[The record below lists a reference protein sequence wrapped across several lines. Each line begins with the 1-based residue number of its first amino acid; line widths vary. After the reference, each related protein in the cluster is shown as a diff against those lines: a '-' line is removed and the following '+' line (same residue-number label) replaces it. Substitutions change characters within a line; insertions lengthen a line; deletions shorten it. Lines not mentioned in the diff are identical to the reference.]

1 TKVVE
6 SDVEY
11 IRRYYNPS
19 YKHETFFLALDR
31 VKEKGRIPRF
41 EFAENMDFVPFENFL
56 DSILVSNKCFEDIK
70 KFSIN
75 QVFELKPRAVSVD
88 SSKDCIRF
96 RVNSFSSDYLG
107 AFGEVFNNIFVIND
121 EKVAD
126 EFVIF
131 LISILYFLRKEVEGV
146 KSSDYREYTSDEV
159 RCRWVDWLLGGLG
172 GVDIFRLVRS
182 EAIDQGKWLSSQD
195 IWGNVV
201 QSGLLDS
208 LGWHFFSRGFLEGE
222 RRRTKALN
230 LRLSIA
236 ETEDLANGAIGKALN
251 LDSDSLSNLLD
262 ENSVFHRLMLVIER
276 VSADA
281 RAAEQ
286 RLVTQ
291 PRIEAWLAEEFKKPE
306 YKLPQTTFADNV
318 VSPIA
323 KIILGWIERH
333 E

>member
-1 TKVVE
+1 
-6 SDVEY
+6 
-11 IRRYYNPS
+11 
-19 YKHETFFLALDR
+19 
-31 VKEKGRIPRF
+31 
-41 EFAENMDFVPFENFL
+41 
-56 DSILVSNKCFEDIK
+56 KCFEDIK

-195 IWGNVV
+195 IRSEEHTSEL
-201 QSGLLDS
+201 QSR
-208 LGWHFFSRGFLEGE
+208 F
-222 RRRTKALN
+222 
-230 LRLSIA
+230 
-236 ETEDLANGAIGKALN
+236 DL
-251 LDSDSLSNLLD
+251 
-262 ENSVFHRLMLVIER
+262 VC
-276 VSADA
+276 
-281 RAAEQ
+281 
-286 RLVTQ
+286 
-291 PRIEAWLAEEFKKPE
+291 
-306 YKLPQTTFADNV
+306 
-318 VSPIA
+318 
-323 KIILGWIERH
+323 
-333 E
+333 